1 MKLQNIQ
8 YYFREVVVSMARN
21 RWMTFASI
29 GTVAVSLFVLG
40 IFLILIANMTNL
52 ASELESQVQIS
63 VYLKDELKTQD
74 QENIKNKL
82 KNLTNVTE
90 VRYISKEEAFQT
102 LQRRLG
108 EKQKILEALGE
119 SNPLPN
125 SFSVT
130 VKIADDVQKT
140 AEIISKFNGV
150 EEVSYG
156 QEVAINIF
164 DVTRLIRVLGFVLMI
179 ILTGATIFI
188 ISNTIRLTVFAR
200 RKEIA
205 VMKYVGATDWFIRW
219 PFVLEGTVLGLIGG
233 GISAIALRSFY
244 SAMSERIYSTLA
256 FFPIVE
262 QHPFMNYLTVVLI
275 LSGIA
280 VGVLG
285 STVSLKKFLEV

>member
-90 VRYISKEEAFQT
+90 VRYVSKEEAFQT